1 MNKWEKRR
9 KYDTCESTIELDRIS
24 MFLAVTREIKKWNCG
39 QTLWHITIS
48 SIQPTGISIDTTIH
62 KMTHF
67 MALLQLNFVF
77 ASSYFSMKKKREK
90 NGSMFVNCDRFN
102 LNHSSGCGWTMKK
115 NLLINWQLKEPGG
128 TKKFMMY

>member
-1 MNKWEKRR
+1 MNKWGKRH

-67 MALLQLNFVF
+67 MALLQLNFVL
-77 ASSYFSMKKKREK
+77 ASSSSFSMKKNERKTGRC
-90 NGSMFVNCDRFN
+90 S
-102 LNHSSGCGWTMKK
+102 WTVIVSIWTIHLVAVGQWKK
-115 NLLINWQLKEPGG
+115 ICSLIDN
-128 TKKFMMY
+128 